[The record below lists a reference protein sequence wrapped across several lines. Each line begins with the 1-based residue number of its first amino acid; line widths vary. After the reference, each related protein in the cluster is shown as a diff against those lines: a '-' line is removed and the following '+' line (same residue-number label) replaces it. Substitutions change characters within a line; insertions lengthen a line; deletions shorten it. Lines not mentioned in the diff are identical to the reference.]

1 MFTGLL
7 DRVKSENGLSFVLAH
22 ELAHISNRDHLRA
35 LGRGLVLFGISAIL
49 TGSDSGLSGVLAPAT
64 HLGQA
69 KYSREREALADAKAL
84 QILNC
89 RYGHAGGATELFE
102 SLSKEDADSSRLSH
116 YLASHPSMHARIDA
130 LRRSI
135 RGSAM
140 PVRAVL
146 PL

>member
-1 MFTGLL
+1 M
-7 DRVKSENGLSFVLAH
+7 
-22 ELAHISNRDHLRA
+22 
-35 LGRGLVLFGISAIL
+35 GRGLVLFGISAVL
-49 TGSDSGLSGVLAPAT
+49 TGSDSGLSGLLAPAT

-102 SLSKEDADSSRLSH
+102 SIKKNDADTSRLSH
-116 YLASHPSMHARIDA
+116 YLASHPSMQGRIDA
-130 LRRSI
+130 LKRAI
-135 RGSAM
+135 GDQGM
-140 PVRAVL
+140 PVRAVV